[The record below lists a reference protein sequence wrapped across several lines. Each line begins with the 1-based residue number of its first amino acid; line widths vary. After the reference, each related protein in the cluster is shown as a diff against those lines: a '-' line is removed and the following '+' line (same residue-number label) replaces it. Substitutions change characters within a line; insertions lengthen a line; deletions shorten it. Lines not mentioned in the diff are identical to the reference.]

1 MIERYS
7 RPEMAVLFEDAA
19 RYRTWLEVELAVCA
33 AMERTGEVPAGVAA
47 RIRSKAAALNP
58 KRIDEIEATVRHD
71 VIAFL
76 THVADVAGEEARHL
90 HKGMTSSDL
99 VDTAQA
105 LTLTR
110 ASDLLTAEVMR
121 LRQAA
126 RALALKHKETI
137 MVGRTHGVHA
147 EPITF
152 GLKVLVWYEELG
164 RALERL
170 AGARARI
177 AFGKLSGA
185 VGTHAH
191 LSPELEEEV
200 LGALGLKPEPA
211 ATQVVQRDRHAELL
225 QAIALLGASLEKVAL
240 EIRHLQRTEVLEAEE
255 PFREGQKGS
264 SSMPHKRNPVN
275 CERICGLARI
285 LRGNALVAL
294 ENVALWHERDISH
307 SSAERVILPDS
318 FLACDFM
325 TTQLREILEGLNVYP
340 ERMRSNLDLTRG
352 LIYSQR
358 VLLALVEKGMS
369 REDAYAA
376 VQRHAMA
383 AWRAEPDLMTR
394 LGADP
399 DVARVL
405 APENLRECFDPTHF
419 TRHVNQIFERI
430 LGEPVAAGR

>member
-1 MIERYS
+1 MIPRYS
-7 RPEMAVLFEDAA
+7 RPEMAALFDDAA

-33 AMERTGEVPAGVAA
+33 AMERRGEVPAGVSA
-47 RIRSKAAALNP
+47 RIRSKAKVDPA
-58 KRIDEIEATVRHD
+58 RIDEIETTVRHD

-76 THVADVAGEEARHL
+76 THIKDSAGEDARHL

-99 VDTAQA
+99 VDSALA

-110 ASDLLTAEVMR
+110 ASDLLSAELGR
-121 LRQAA
+121 LRAAA
-126 RALALKHKETI
+126 RSLAVRHKETI

-164 RALERL
+164 RAIERL
-170 AGARARI
+170 KRARASI
-177 AFGKLSGA
+177 AVGKLSGA

-191 LSPELEEEV
+191 LSPDLEEEV
-200 LGALGLKPEPA
+200 LGSLGLAAEPA
-211 ATQVVQRDRHAELL
+211 STQVVQRDRHAELL
-225 QAIALLGASLEKVAL
+225 QSVALLGASLEKVAL

-264 SSMPHKRNPVN
+264 SAMPHKRNPVN

-285 LRGNALVAL
+285 LRANAHAAL

-307 SSAERVILPDS
+307 SSVERVILPDS
-318 FLACDFM
+318 FLAADFM
-325 TTQLREILEGLNVYP
+325 TAQLREVLEGLHVYP
-340 ERMRSNLDLTRG
+340 ERMRANLDMTRG

-369 REDAYAA
+369 REDAYAI

-383 AWRAEPDLMTR
+383 AWNAEPDLAAR
-394 LGADP
+394 LAADP
-399 DVARVL
+399 DVARLLGREKLL
-405 APENLRECFDPTHF
+405 ACFDPAHF
-419 TRHVNQIFERI
+419 TRHVNQIFERV
-430 LGEPVAAGR
+430 LGEPVAAGH

>member
-1 MIERYS
+1 MIPRYS

-19 RYRTWLEVELAVCA
+19 RYRTWLEVELAACA
-33 AMERTGEVPAGVAA
+33 AMERRGEVPAGATA
-47 RIRSKAAALNP
+47 RIRTKAKVDPA
-58 KRIDEIEATVRHD
+58 RVDELEATLRHD

-76 THVADVAGEEARHL
+76 TAVTESAGEEARHL

-99 VDTAQA
+99 VDTALA

-110 ASDLLTAEVMR
+110 AADLLASELTR
-121 LRQAA
+121 LRETV
-126 RALALKHKETI
+126 RKLAVRHKETI

-152 GLKVLVWYEELG
+152 GLKALVWYEELG
-164 RALERL
+164 RASERL
-170 AGARARI
+170 KRAREGV
-177 AFGKLSGA
+177 AVGKLSGA

-191 LSPELEEEV
+191 LSPELEDEV
-200 LGALGLKPEPA
+200 LKELGLTPEPA

-225 QAIALLGASLEKVAL
+225 QSIALLGASLEKIAL

-264 SSMPHKRNPVN
+264 SAMPHKRNPVN
-275 CERICGLARI
+275 CERICGLARV
-285 LRGNALVAL
+285 LRGNAHVAI

-318 FLACDFM
+318 FLAADFM
-325 TTQLREILEGLNVYP
+325 VTQMREVLDGLNVYP
-340 ERMRSNLDLTRG
+340 ERMRANLDLTRG

-358 VLLALVEKGMS
+358 VLLALVSAGMS
-369 REDAYAA
+369 REDAYAL
-376 VQRHAMA
+376 VQRHSMA
-383 AWRAEPDLMTR
+383 AWKGGPDLAARM
-394 LGADP
+394 GSDP

-405 APENLRECFDPTHF
+405 SKDKLLQCFDPAHF
-419 TRHVNQIFERI
+419 TRHVNRIFERV